1 MKHVKRSTQDV
12 PRSARLSM
20 EGLLPPAQLGASAL
34 CDLYGPGHQIHYKHQ
49 ARAAASPPL
58 AVRDTLLDG
67 TSLRLELEDGDVLRW
82 SNHDP
87 RRLSR
92 VLELVDARGAVHPEL
107 HALRIGPYWFNC
119 ATESDPWQDCRL
131 SRAAV
136 EA

>member
-1 MKHVKRSTQDV
+1 MKHVNRPTQDV

-34 CDLYGPGHQIHYKHQ
+34 CDLYCPGHQIHYKHQ
-49 ARAAASPPL
+49 AQAADSTPL

-67 TSLRLELEDGDVLRW
+67 TLLRLVLEDGEVLRW

-87 RRLSR
+87 LRLSR
-92 VLELVDARGAVHPEL
+92 VLELVAVRGAAHPEL

-131 SRAAV
+131 SRAADD
-136 EA
+136 A